1 MNTETPLRSWAKSAS
16 WRIVGIVLLGGIS
29 YALTRNWEQATVI
42 TAVFHTLRFVL
53 YYYHERWWA
62 RVAWGTNTHPL
73 SHLPVKRDLT
83 AEDYAAVE
91 KLLRDRNCIE
101 SSDFEI

>member
-1 MNTETPLRSWAKSAS
+1 V
-16 WRIVGIVLLGGIS
+16 VGIALLGGIS
-29 YALTRNWEQATVI
+29 YALTRNWEQTTVI

-62 RVAWGTNTHPL
+62 RIAWGTNPHPL

-83 AEDYAAVE
+83 TEDRAAVA
-91 KLLRDRNCIE
+91 KVLRDRNCLE
-101 SSDFEI
+101 RSDYEI